1 MATYPVNMIDNVH
14 YLSYNCIEAV
24 SNMTTTNFSIRLDVE
39 VKKRSE
45 AMLNEMGLNISTAV
59 NVFLRQMLRQGK
71 IPFEIGVDIPTAETK
86 EALEEARR
94 LAADP
99 NVQGYTDVHKMFTDI
114 LK

>member
-1 MATYPVNMIDNVH
+1 MITYTVNMIDNV
-14 YLSYNCIEAV
+14 YCLSYNCIEVV
-24 SNMTTTNFSIRLDVE
+24 SNMATTNFSIRLDTE